1 MLYKITATMSS
12 LLGRVAI
19 AIILL
24 NIYLVISIPIEWIT
38 ITNAHGDGICMYKC
52 EEDHQH
58 SAMNS
63 WF

>member
-1 MLYKITATMSS
+1 MSS

-38 ITNAHGDGICMYKC
+38 ITNAHGDG
-52 EEDHQH
+52 
-58 SAMNS
+58 
-63 WF
+63 